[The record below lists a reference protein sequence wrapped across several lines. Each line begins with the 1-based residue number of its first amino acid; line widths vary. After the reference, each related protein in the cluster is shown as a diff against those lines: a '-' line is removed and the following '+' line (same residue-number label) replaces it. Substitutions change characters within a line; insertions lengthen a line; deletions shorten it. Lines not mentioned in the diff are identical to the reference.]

1 MIRFIVFMMLYFQKV
16 KGDMF
21 TMCDFHTHSLPLLL
35 FPLPCELCHQM
46 EWVVSKIV
54 CVSRLSSFGERR
66 DDSVSLCACLFA
78 FSSLIFGLFFP
89 FWFSPLSPLF
99 SLSVS
104 SLFSIELPLIHSL
117 VVIVVKKEGKRN
129 KRNLL
134 CHKNV
139 HLQCSLFLCVSSSRI
154 NRWLHRG

>member
-1 MIRFIVFMMLYFQKV
+1 
-16 KGDMF
+16 
-21 TMCDFHTHSLPLLL
+21 
-35 FPLPCELCHQM
+35 
-46 EWVVSKIV
+46 VSKVV

-139 HLQCSLFLCVSSSRI
+139 HLQCSLFFVCLPQELIDDFIEGSFLVSRSSDDVLVIGRDVTAEYGGC
-154 NRWLHRG
+154 LL